1 MITAEK
7 LKHHISHLQE
17 QHDLLDKQIQ
27 DLYAHHAD
35 DFKVEELK
43 KKKLHLRDEIE
54 NCKKQL
60 LDL

>member
-17 QHDLLDKQIQ
+17 QHDALDKQIQ
-27 DLYAHHAD
+27 ELYSHHAD

-43 KKKLHLRDEIE
+43 KKKLHLKDEIE
-54 NCKKQL
+54 KSKQQITEL
-60 LDL
+60 